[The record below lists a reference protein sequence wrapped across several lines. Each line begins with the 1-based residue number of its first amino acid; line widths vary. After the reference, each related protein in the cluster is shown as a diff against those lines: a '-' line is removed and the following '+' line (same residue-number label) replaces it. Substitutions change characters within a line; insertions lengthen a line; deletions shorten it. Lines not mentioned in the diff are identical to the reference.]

1 MFPHISV
8 HPDEVPLRVRE
19 SQFFFLDE
27 VLVEKKKGGAGE
39 FQNLKKRKI
48 NGMGKKLA
56 ELDFRLKSLPLYFSG
71 IIFYH
76 EISSKYNLMLPFRV
90 QYLFQRYNLESDK
103 YSYDQHAFLTFNP
116 VHDIRVPQ

>member
-1 MFPHISV
+1 MRAS
-8 HPDEVPLRVRE
+8 
-19 SQFFFLDE
+19 SSFLTIF
-27 VLVEKKKGGAGE
+27 LLKKKRGGAGE
-39 FQNLKKRKI
+39 FQDLKKRKI